1 MIFATAGHV
10 DHGKTTLIHALT
22 GQDTD
27 RLAEEKRRGLTID
40 LGFAWSRTESGHWL
54 GFVDVPGHEK
64 FIRNMV
70 AGVAAVDAV
79 MLVIAADDGPM
90 PQTREHLAILDL
102 LGVETGLVA
111 LTRADRV
118 GASRLA
124 EVTEEIRELLADTG
138 LATAP
143 VFPVSGLTGEGL
155 PPLKAWL
162 AEQAIVD
169 HQKASSLAAGT
180 RFVVDRSFSVPG
192 RGCVVTGTLIAGT
205 LSREDALRV
214 APTGHP
220 IRVRGL
226 EAHGETVENL
236 GAGQRCAINLAG
248 NVSADNIH
256 RGDWL
261 VTPWLHRPTD
271 RLDVGLAL
279 LPETRLHRGTFQAHL
294 GAAVRS
300 ARVVVLD
307 EGQGDR
313 PMLAQLMLEQPVQA
327 CVGDRLI
334 LRDPALNRTIGG
346 GEVVDPFGEGRG
358 RSAEKRVQLLRILLE
373 SRAFATVHSETDGPR
388 ARLQASLEAYP
399 EGVDVDRLAAAEN
412 LPQERLE
419 TVLADLEPVIV
430 QTATGPVGFAPGRW
444 AALQTRVLEQLDQWH
459 QNHPDQIGPT
469 EPELTRLPGI
479 RLQQELRHELL
490 HPLLATGAIARNG
503 FRFHRPGH
511 QPELTEADQRLLGQ
525 VMAELEGTGLKPP
538 IVGEMAEAL
547 GLERESMLTFL
558 ERMHRLGFLVA
569 VAPNRF
575 YRPETVT
582 ELAAIAVELAESSPT
597 GAFDARAY
605 RDRSGIGRRLTV
617 SVLEYLDRAGV
628 TAFINEERRLQPAY
642 RRRVA
647 VTLSTPS
654 EKGYTARP

>member
-1 MIFATAGHV
+1 MIIATAGHV

-40 LGFAWSRTESGHWL
+40 LGFAWSRTEQGHWL
-54 GFVDVPGHEK
+54 GFVDVPGHGK
-64 FIRNMV
+64 FVRNMV

-102 LGVETGLVA
+102 LGVDAGLVA

-118 GASRLA
+118 DASRLA
-124 EVTEEIRELLADTG
+124 EVSQEVRALLVDTG

-143 VFPVSGLTGEGL
+143 VFPVSGLTGDGL

-162 AEQAIVD
+162 TEQARV
-169 HQKASSLAAGT
+169 HGQKASSPVAGT
-180 RFVVDRSFSVPG
+180 RFVVDRSFSVTG
-192 RGCVVTGTLIAGT
+192 RGCVVTGTLVTGT
-205 LSREDALRV
+205 LASEDTLMASP
-214 APTGHP
+214 AGHP
-220 IRVRGL
+220 VRVRGL
-226 EAHGETVENL
+226 EAHGEPVESV

-248 NVSADNIH
+248 DISDNSLH

-261 VTPWLHRPTD
+261 VAPWLHHPTD
-271 RLDVGLAL
+271 RLDVALAL
-279 LPETRLHRGTFQAHL
+279 LPDTRLHRGIFQVHL

-334 LRDPALNRTIGG
+334 LRDPPLSRTIGG
-346 GEVVDPFGEGRG
+346 GQVVDPFGQGRG
-358 RSAEKRVQLLRILLE
+358 RSTAKRVQLLRTLLE
-373 SRAFATVHSETDGPR
+373 NQSSPANGLQAGHRQV
-388 ARLQASLEAYP
+388 RLQAWLDASP
-399 EGVDVDRLAAAEN
+399 EGIDIDRLAAAEN
-412 LPQERLE
+412 LPEDQLDPA
-419 TVLADLEPVIV
+419 LAALEPVII
-430 QTATGPVGFAPGRW
+430 QATTGRVGFAPGHW

-459 QNHPDQIGPT
+459 ENHPDQIGPT

-479 RLQQELRHELL
+479 RLQPELRHELL
-490 HPLLATGAIARNG
+490 HRLLAAGEMARNG

-511 QPELTEADQRLLGQ
+511 QPELTEADQCLLGQ

-538 IVGEMAEAL
+538 IVGELAEAM
-547 GLERESMLTFL
+547 GLERDAMLTFL
-558 ERMHRLGFLVA
+558 QRMHRLGFLVA

-582 ELAAIAVELAESSPT
+582 ELAAIAVELAESAPT

-642 RRRVA
+642 RRRAA
-647 VTLSTPS
+647 VTLSTTN
-654 EKGYTARP
+654 EKGYTARL

>member
-1 MIFATAGHV
+1 MIIATAGHV

-40 LGFAWSRTESGHWL
+40 LGFAWSRTEQGHWL

-102 LGVETGLVA
+102 LGVDAGLVA

-118 GASRLA
+118 NSSRLA
-124 EVTEEIRELLADTG
+124 GVTEEVRELLGGTA
-138 LATAP
+138 LANAP

-162 AEQAIVD
+162 ADQALI
-169 HQKASSLAAGT
+169 HQRQSGSPAAGT
-180 RFVVDRSFSVPG
+180 RFVVDRSFSVTG
-192 RGCVVTGTLIAGT
+192 RGCVVTGTLVAGT
-205 LSREDALRV
+205 LSREDALTV
-214 APTGHP
+214 SPAGHP
-220 IRVRGL
+220 VRVRGL
-226 EAHGETVENL
+226 EAHGEAVESL
-236 GAGQRCAINLAG
+236 MPGQRCAINLAG
-248 NVSADNIH
+248 EVGHDHIH

-261 VTPWLHRPTD
+261 VAPWLHRPTD
-271 RLDVGLAL
+271 RLDVGMAL
-279 LPETRLHRGTFQAHL
+279 LPDTRLHRGTFQVHL

-300 ARVVVLD
+300 ARVVVLE
-307 EGQGDR
+307 EGQGNT

-346 GEVVDPFGEGRG
+346 GQVVDPFGEGRG
-358 RSAEKRVQLLRILLE
+358 RSTGKRVQLLRTLLD
-373 SRAFATVHSETDGPR
+373 SQAPATHNPEDDSYRT
-388 ARLQASLEAYP
+388 RLQAWLEAHS
-399 EGVDVDRLAAAEN
+399 EGINLDRFAAAEN
-412 LPQERLE
+412 LPAERME
-419 TVLADLEPVIV
+419 PTLAALEPVTI
-430 QTATGPVGFAPGRW
+430 QTGTALVGFAPEHW
-444 AALQTRVLEQLDQWH
+444 ATLQIRVLEQLDQWH
-459 QNHPDQIGPT
+459 EDHPDKIGPT

-479 RLQQELRHELL
+479 RLHQELRHELL
-490 HPLLATGAIARNG
+490 HQLLAAEEIARNG

-511 QPELTEADQRLLGQ
+511 QAKLAEADQRLLDK

-538 IVGEMAEAL
+538 IVGELAEAL
-547 GLERESMLTFL
+547 GIERETMLAFL
-558 ERMHRLGFLVA
+558 GRMHKLGLLVA

-582 ELAAIAVELAESSPT
+582 ELAAIAVELAENSPT

-642 RRRVA
+642 KHRSA
-647 VTLSTPS
+647 VTLSTTN
-654 EKGYTARP
+654 EKGYTSDG